1 MKSLINWA
9 CEEWELWGIIDVG
22 GVTILG
28 VRMVDYRCGNGGSRD
43 GGDANF

>member
-1 MKSLINWA
+1 M
-9 CEEWELWGIIDVG
+9 GVIDVG

-28 VRMVDYRCGNGGSRD
+28 VRMVDYSCGNGGSRG